1 VLLFSYY
8 QGLLRILKET
18 QTKGAGNLISAPVFI
33 HHTSVYCLSLPNAE
47 HLGTTSRAGALSC
60 WLAILHGN
68 RLGGFHFL
76 LGSALYTISLHG
88 FTSFL

>member
-1 VLLFSYY
+1 MIIGPF
-8 QGLLRILKET
+8 I
-18 QTKGAGNLISAPVFI
+18 I
-33 HHTSVYCLSLPNAE
+33 HHTLVYCLSLSNAE
-47 HLGTTSRAGALSC
+47 HLGATSRAGALSR

-68 RLGGFHFL
+68 RFGGLHFL